1 MAAGTVVM
9 AVLPGPLLRLFEA
22 DTAVLAEGV
31 PALRMIALSFVCAG
45 VSVIL
50 CAALQALGAAN
61 ASLVVS
67 LLRQVALLFPAAL
80 LFGFLS
86 PGLVWLSF
94 PVAEGLSCL
103 AALFLCRRTA
113 RLRLAGL

>member
-1 MAAGTVVM
+1 MVQSAIVKKQIK
-9 AVLPGPLLRLFEA
+9 
-22 DTAVLAEGV
+22 EGV
-31 PALRMIALSFVCAG
+31 VE
-45 VSVIL
+45 
-50 CAALQALGAAN
+50 
-61 ASLVVS
+61 VS

>member
-1 MAAGTVVM
+1 MAFGTLLLLLFPGFFLGLFDPEPQVLSAGI
-9 AVLPGPLLRLFEA
+9 
-22 DTAVLAEGV
+22 

>member
-1 MAAGTVVM
+1 MKNTSFKKELFISAAVF
-9 AVLPGPLLRLFEA
+9 AF
-22 DTAVLAEGV
+22 
-31 PALRMIALSFVCAG
+31 
-45 VSVIL
+45 
-50 CAALQALGAAN
+50 
-61 ASLVVS
+61 
-67 LLRQVALLFPAAL
+67 AL